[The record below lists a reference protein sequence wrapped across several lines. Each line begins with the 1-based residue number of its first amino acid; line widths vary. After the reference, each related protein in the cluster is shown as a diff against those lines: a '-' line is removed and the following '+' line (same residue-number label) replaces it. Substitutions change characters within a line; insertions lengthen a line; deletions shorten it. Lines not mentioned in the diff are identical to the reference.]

1 MAWYSQWHHETSH
14 KIPSPLIHPR
24 KLTWNPQKLELWF
37 RLFSFSFRSNWLFF
51 FQPFVIRGDLPI
63 FFPPMIS
70 RLQPKPM
77 SLAAKKNG
85 RGSEFLKEGSLEIRV
100 VIFHHLFYH
109 VSVFCSI
116 IVHHVSG
123 CVSWSFIMFQ
133 HHPQWQRGWHFFHV
147 THQKSDRSC
156 VTRFLSSWKKGILA
170 QQKGN
175 KKTENVICT

>member
-1 MAWYSQWHHETSH
+1 MASRNIPQDSITINTSP
-14 KIPSPLIHPR
+14 KTNMEPPKTGAVVQII
-24 KLTWNPQKLELWF
+24 F
-37 RLFSFSFRSNWLFF
+37 LFISKQLAVFLPAVRYTGGPTHLF
-51 FQPFVIRGDLPI
+51 PTHD
-63 FFPPMIS
+63 FPPATQAYEPGS
-70 RLQPKPM
+70 Q
-77 SLAAKKNG
+77 KKRQ